1 MKVLFAGGG
10 TGGHINPALAIA
22 SIIQSHQPDAEFL
35 FAGTP
40 NGMEAKLV
48 PQSGYQLATIKVAG
62 FQRKLTMKN
71 IRRNAQAAWYL
82 ATSGKR
88 AKQIVNE
95 FQPDI
100 AIGTGGYVA
109 GPVIRM
115 AAKMGVPCAIHEQ
128 NAFPGVTNKML
139 SKEVDHVMLTVKEA
153 LEYMDF
159 DCPYTITGLPVR
171 AGILQKT
178 KEQARKELG
187 FDDSMCIRSAVVWE
201 QAVSMKLWKN

>member
-100 AIGTGGYVA
+100 AIGTGG
-109 GPVIRM
+109 
-115 AAKMGVPCAIHEQ
+115 
-128 NAFPGVTNKML
+128 
-139 SKEVDHVMLTVKEA
+139 
-153 LEYMDF
+153 
-159 DCPYTITGLPVR
+159 
-171 AGILQKT
+171 
-178 KEQARKELG
+178 
-187 FDDSMCIRSAVVWE
+187 
-201 QAVSMKLWKN
+201 